1 MIHRRGLAFAASV
14 LALTW
19 MLAISAFGS
28 MSVAPLSL
36 QLDLPPG
43 EGGSGS
49 FLVRNTG
56 SEAIDVAVTLHDWW
70 RTPEGN
76 LQVLPTGTVERSCA
90 DWIVYS
96 TELVTLAPG
105 EEHEITMDV
114 VIPEDVTGDHWAML
128 LVEERP
134 RPAEQAQVEEGLT
147 DTTRVIVAYA
157 VKILQRDPLNE
168 AAGAAIT
175 NIAVLDSQPLRLE
188 MTFVNDGNAHITT
201 SGTVEVRDIYGETVQ
216 SFEIDPFPSLPGEE
230 RILAVDAPET
240 LEALPAGTYYAVV
253 QLDFGG
259 DYLIQG
265 GRLLEVSEEAL
276 ED

>member
-1 MIHRRGLAFAASV
+1 MAEARRLAFACVAVFLVAAVSSTV
-14 LALTW
+14 V
-19 MLAISAFGS
+19 GS

-36 QLDLPPG
+36 QLDTPPG
-43 EGGSGS
+43 GVGSGS

-56 SEAIDVAVTLHDWW
+56 SEDIEVSISLHDWW
-70 RTPEGN
+70 RTAEGN
-76 LQVLPTGTVERSCA
+76 LQILPAGSTDRSCA
-90 DWIVYS
+90 DWVVYS
-96 TELVTLAPG
+96 ATTLALAAGG
-105 EEHEITMDV
+105 ETEISVEFTV
-114 VIPEDVTGDHWAML
+114 PEDVDGDHWAML

-134 RPAEQAQVEEGLT
+134 QPVEQDQAEAGLT

-157 VKILQRDPLNE
+157 VKILQRDPVNRAE
-168 AAGAAIT
+168 GASIQR
-175 NIAVLDSQPLRLE
+175 IEILRSEPLQLE

-201 SGTVEVRDIYGETVQ
+201 SGTIDIRDVFGESIE

-230 RILAVDAPET
+230 RILVIDAPESAQE
-240 LEALPAGTYYAVV
+240 LLPGSYYAIV

-265 GRLLEVSEEAL
+265 GQLFEVSEETV